1 MTVDQNV
8 APADA
13 SHTHRGPVN
22 VNRAA
27 TNVTAAGTE
36 DRERFDLRIL
46 RAMRRI
52 IRSVDLYSKE
62 LAVKTGMT
70 APQLVCLLTV
80 VEHRSI
86 TATAISRE
94 IHLSP
99 STVVG
104 ILDRLEEK
112 GLVKRERG
120 RDDRRVVSVTATGEG
135 DRIARRAPSPL
146 QKTLADEL
154 AALPESEQATIARSL
169 ERVVSLMEAQHI
181 DAGPILDTGPINPP
195 VEGGATPAGKP
206 ETTSSRSEK

>member
-1 MTVDQNV
+1 MSHSRLAV
-8 APADA
+8 AI
-13 SHTHRGPVN
+13 PVN
-22 VNRAA
+22 AA
-27 TNVTAAGTE
+27 EGV
-36 DRERFDLRIL
+36 RERFELRIL

-62 LAVKTGMT
+62 LAATTGMT
-70 APQLVCLLTV
+70 APQLVCLLTI

-120 RDDRRVVSVTATGEG
+120 TDDRRVVSVTATEAG
-135 DRIARRAPSPL
+135 DRLASEAPSPL

-154 AALPESEQATIARSL
+154 AALPESEQATIACSL
-169 ERVVSLMEAQHI
+169 ERVVNLMEAQHI
-181 DAGPILDTGPINPP
+181 DAGPILDTGPINSHLSANVSAPGLTKRQG
-195 VEGGATPAGKP
+195 E
-206 ETTSSRSEK
+206 

>member
-1 MTVDQNV
+1 
-8 APADA
+8 
-13 SHTHRGPVN
+13 
-22 VNRAA
+22 
-27 TNVTAAGTE
+27 
-36 DRERFDLRIL
+36 
-46 RAMRRI
+46 MRRI

-62 LAVKTGMT
+62 LAATTGMT
-70 APQLVCLLTV
+70 APQLVCLLTI

-120 RDDRRVVSVTATGEG
+120 TDDRRVVSVTATEAG
-135 DRIARRAPSPL
+135 DRLASQSPSPL

-169 ERVVSLMEAQHI
+169 ERVVNLMEAQHI
-181 DAGPILDTGPINPP
+181 DAGPILDTGPIDAP
-195 VEGGATPAGKP
+195 VSGGVSAPGLNKGQGK
-206 ETTSSRSEK
+206 